1 MLSMLAVSALGFGCA
16 SVTVPAID
24 DRVELAVAHKQRSD
38 ADRDRDKTSKPIE
51 VLHFAGIKPGMRV
64 LDLLSGGGYYSE
76 ILSYVV
82 GPEGFVVA
90 HTNDI
95 YEEYHKSEIAERY
108 RHNRLPNVVR
118 LVSNPP
124 ELRLGIESFD
134 VVILVLTY
142 HDIYYV
148 SESNPTHP
156 KIDRDRFLQQLYG
169 CLKQGGTL
177 VIVDHAA
184 KPGTGNNA
192 AQDLHRIDEEFA
204 RQDIESAGFKF
215 VGETDVL
222 RNPDDDKS
230 ISVFDD
236 RVRWKT
242 DRFVFRFE
250 K

>member
-1 MLSMLAVSALGFGCA
+1 
-16 SVTVPAID
+16 
-24 DRVELAVAHKQRSD
+24 
-38 ADRDRDKTSKPIE
+38 
-51 VLHFAGIKPGMRV
+51 
-64 LDLLSGGGYYSE
+64 
-76 ILSYVV
+76 
-82 GPEGFVVA
+82 
-90 HTNDI
+90 
-95 YEEYHKSEIAERY
+95 
-108 RHNRLPNVVR
+108 
-118 LVSNPP
+118 
-124 ELRLGIESFD
+124 
-134 VVILVLTY
+134 
-142 HDIYYV
+142 
-148 SESNPTHP
+148 
-156 KIDRDRFLQQLYG
+156 
-169 CLKQGGTL
+169 L